1 MLIKIKYCYDN
12 FKQKLIQYLY
22 THNSAYYLNIDK
34 LKFISLRKFFIE
46 TTYRIFNLIKG
57 FDVFLSLTRVQRQ
70 YKLR

>member
-1 MLIKIKYCYDN
+1 M
-12 FKQKLIQYLY
+12 
-22 THNSAYYLNIDK
+22 NSAYYLNIDK

-57 FDVFLSLTRVQRQ
+57 FDVLLSLTRVQRQ